1 MKLNRILSQ
10 VMTIYDEYDYCEDKQ
25 EIINMCINMIDVIRL
40 FVIEPYDLE
49 IDIAAC
55 DYEFEEVINEIR
67 YRYVE
72 YEKIVMNKDDEQ
84 FINDYKQ
91 VMRKNMKNMLDV
103 LIVKT
108 DILQNEE
115 RLFMDNYDLGN
126 FREIT
131 LIIMKIAV
139 LKNLLMKLAILL
151 DDSE

>member
-49 IDIAAC
+49 IDVEAC
-55 DYEFEEVINEIR
+55 DYEYEEIINEIR

-91 VMRKNMKNMLDV
+91 VMRRNMKNMLDV

>member
-49 IDIAAC
+49 IDVEAC
-55 DYEFEEVINEIR
+55 DYEYEEIINEIR

-91 VMRKNMKNMLDV
+91 VMRRNMKNMLDV
-103 LIVKT
+103 LIVKKLLKST
-108 DILQNEE
+108 SKTFVSRYFLICEVFKANIS
-115 RLFMDNYDLGN
+115 
-126 FREIT
+126 IT
-131 LIIMKIAV
+131 
-139 LKNLLMKLAILL
+139 
-151 DDSE
+151 S